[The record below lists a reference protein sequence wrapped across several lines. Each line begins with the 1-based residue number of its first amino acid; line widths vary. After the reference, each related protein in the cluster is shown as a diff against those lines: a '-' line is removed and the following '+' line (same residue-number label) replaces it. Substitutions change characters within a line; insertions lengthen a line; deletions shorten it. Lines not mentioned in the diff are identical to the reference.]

1 MDFACLIV
9 GGEVAFISHFS
20 ENHFFKMVMS
30 QKELKMVGQCGLN
43 AVLLYVFSLFP
54 AFGFPKAIHYIY
66 IGIYIY
72 TYICIYV
79 EHNRSESSNNPLRS
93 RKCEN

>member
-1 MDFACLIV
+1 M
-9 GGEVAFISHFS
+9 G
-20 ENHFFKMVMS
+20 
-30 QKELKMVGQCGLN
+30 GQCGLN
-43 AVLLYVFSLFP
+43 AVLLYVFSFFP

-79 EHNRSESSNNPLRS
+79 EHESFRIKQQSFAEPQM
-93 RKCEN
+93 

>member
-1 MDFACLIV
+1 
-9 GGEVAFISHFS
+9 
-20 ENHFFKMVMS
+20 
-30 QKELKMVGQCGLN
+30 MVGQCGLN

-66 IGIYIY
+66 IGIYIS
-72 TYICIYV
+72 IPIYV
-79 EHNRSESSNNPLRS
+79 YMWSMNRSESSNNPLRS